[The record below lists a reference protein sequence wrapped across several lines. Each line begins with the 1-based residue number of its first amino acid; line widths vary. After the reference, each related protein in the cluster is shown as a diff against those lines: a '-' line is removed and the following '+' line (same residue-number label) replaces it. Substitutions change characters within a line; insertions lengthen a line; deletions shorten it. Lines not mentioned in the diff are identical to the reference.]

1 MPFKMKGYTYP
12 GKSPIKAKE
21 EQSDF
26 EMFQSMGKTMGETET
41 TSTGTGLAEG
51 LADAGKAFSAANAAA
66 QAAKGDKDDA
76 DASRSLSD
84 KNINV
89 VDTSTVGFGTKLG
102 TGLSDKF
109 KTKVDYLKEAKK
121 IKNK

>member
-1 MPFKMKGYTYP
+1 MKGYTYP
-12 GKSPIKAKE
+12 GKSPIRAKE

-26 EMFQSMGKTMGETET
+26 EMFQNIGKTIGETET
-41 TSTGTGLAEG
+41 TSTGTGLAKG
-51 LADAGKAFSAANAAA
+51 LADASKAFSAANATA
-66 QAAKGDKDDA
+66 QAAKGDEDDEDA
-76 DASRSLSD
+76 DRSLNN
-84 KNINV
+84 KNINI

-121 IKNK
+121 NKK

>member
-1 MPFKMKGYTYP
+1 MPFKMKGYPYP
-12 GKSPIKAKE
+12 GKSPIEAKE

-41 TSTGTGLAEG
+41 TSTGTGLAKG

-121 IKNK
+121 NKK

>member
-1 MPFKMKGYTYP
+1 MKDQP
-12 GKSPIKAKE
+12 LAVRKARE
-21 EQSDF
+21 V
-26 EMFQSMGKTMGETET
+26 
-41 TSTGTGLAEG
+41 L
-51 LADAGKAFSAANAAA
+51 
-66 QAAKGDKDDA
+66 AKGDKDDA